1 MPTRPS
7 AFAER
12 IMALQVGKS
21 CTVPHRPARY
31 ILIARKHVTGAQ
43 YRAQEADGCHIVT
56 RVA

>member
-21 CTVPHRPARY
+21 CTVPCRPDRY
-31 ILIARKHVTGAQ
+31 IRTARKHVPGAQ
-43 YRAQEADGCHIVT
+43 YRAQQADGCHIVT